1 MIVIRDSLGKDGFPS
16 GDICTTL
23 TGSTSSV
30 SLALA
35 YTTPGVTSYLI
46 YRRTGGPIE
55 DDLSNSTVAVAVVAP
70 GAFPYTDTGA
80 TLGNFLPTQME
91 YDPSKVAATDQITA
105 YGGWLGVGGCIA
117 IGVQGCT
124 GGVAG
129 DLQAAGK
136 ISAAN
141 WPLAASATL
150 TYTAIAAQTCQEQS
164 VTVTGA
170 ASTGVASASPTASL
184 GSVNLSWSAWVSA
197 ANTVSVRVCNPSSG
211 SITPSAVAW
220 QARVVQ

>member
-1 MIVIRDSLGKDGFPS
+1 M
-16 GDICTTL
+16 TN
-23 TGSTSSV
+23 
-30 SLALA
+30 
-35 YTTPGVTSYLI
+35 YLI

-55 DDLSNSTVAVAVVAP
+55 DDLTNSTVQLPWWLRAHSLIPIRARR
-70 GAFPYTDTGA
+70 TG
-80 TLGNFLPTQME
+80 NCHPTQME
-91 YDPSKVAATDQITA
+91 YNPWYVAATDQLTGA
-105 YGGWLGVGGCIA
+105 GGWLGVGGCIA
-117 IGVQGCT
+117 IGKQGCS

-141 WPLAASATL
+141 WPLSASATL

-211 SITPSAVAW
+211 SITPSAVTW
-220 QARVVQ
+220 QARVIQ